1 MRSPQR
7 KITDECALCE
17 PGPKR
22 AIACI
27 QAQIIRT
34 FGILVI
40 SVIVSLCAPGTAQ
53 TSPTARVIIKVADPS
68 GAGIACAHVRVVPS
82 PDPPPAAMETDNK
95 GVLLL
100 NLKVGG
106 HGVFVSAQGFKSSI
120 EHIEVRPAAEALV
133 IPVELRI
140 GDTGNPVVI
149 SEEEAAD
156 RERELFLSAMP
167 YHADWWI
174 NPVEFKAM
182 PHISVTVSNPV
193 TGKKESYSG
202 VRLSDLLILAGAPM
216 GREFYGLA
224 LRTYVSAD
232 DVVFSLGELE
242 PGIQRGE
249 VVIADAKDGHPL
261 DSSEGPFMLV
271 VSADA
276 PRARWVKHLRSI
288 TMHP

>member
-1 MRSPQR
+1 MRY
-7 KITDECALCE
+7 TFAVCARL
-17 PGPKR
+17 KFFLLSF
-22 AIACI
+22 AC
-27 QAQIIRT
+27 
-34 FGILVI
+34 GIL
-40 SVIVSLCAPGTAQ
+40 CASGAAQ
-53 TSPTARVIIKVADPS
+53 TRPTAPVIIKVADPS
-68 GAGIACAHVRVVPS
+68 GAGVAGAHVRVIPS
-82 PDPPPAAMETDNK
+82 PDPPLAAMETDNK
-95 GVLLL
+95 GELPL

-120 EHIEVRPAAEALV
+120 EHIEVRPGAEAQV
-133 IPVELRI
+133 IPVELRP
-140 GDTGNPVVI
+140 GDTFSAEVI
-149 SEEEAAD
+149 SEEEAAE
-156 RERELFLSAMP
+156 RERDLFLSAMP

-174 NPVEFKAM
+174 KPVEFKAM
-182 PHISVTVSNPV
+182 PHISVTVTNPA

-242 PGIQRGE
+242 PGLESGE
-249 VVIADAKDGHPL
+249 VVIADAKDGRRLGPP
-261 DSSEGPFMLV
+261 EGPFMLV

-276 PRARWVKHLRSI
+276 PRARWVKHLQTI